1 MLRLEVSESSGD
13 TGQCNVDDT
22 SNYIEMSEDSDQ
34 AEQDVVINKE
44 LPEH

>member
-13 TGQCNVDDT
+13 TGQGNVDDA

>member
-1 MLRLEVSESSGD
+1 MPESSGN
-13 TGQCNVDDT
+13 TGQCNVDDAG
-22 SNYIEMSEDSDQ
+22 NYIEMPQDFDQ